1 MSPRRAHV
9 CLSIASAIVVGTFAL
24 PAFAQQTST
33 ISAKEKMDI
42 CKFGAQE
49 QKLKG
54 RAEQDFVKK
63 CMANED
69 ASAKPSKK

>member
-24 PAFAQQTST
+24 PASAQQTST